1 MRISITKLWP
11 LLFGLAA
18 AIAAISAHAAEF
30 NWRYATVVPPNF
42 PVFGTGANRL
52 ARAIETMSQGR
63 ISVKV
68 YGAGELVGAFEVF
81 DAVSRGTVQMG
92 QGAPYFW
99 KGKIPAAQLLATV
112 PFGMTAEE
120 NNAWFLYGGGMEL
133 YREAYAPFGI
143 VPVLGGNTG
152 PQMGGWFN
160 KEINSFADLQGLK
173 IRVPG
178 LGGEV
183 YSRAGAT
190 TVNLPGSE
198 IFPALQAGTIDATDW
213 IAPFNDLAFGL
224 NKAARYYYWPGW
236 HEPGG
241 TIEVLFN
248 QKALA
253 ALPDDLREIVVR
265 AGEASGLEL
274 LADFTANNH
283 RALQTLLA
291 DQTVELRQFPPE
303 VIEKFRGLT
312 AEVVQEL
319 IDGDPLAARI
329 HQSQQAF
336 FNQVTAWQRV
346 STQALMEARTTTDHK
361 TPDQRAG
368 ESGAATG
375 E

>member
-1 MRISITKLWP
+1 MAVFVRKFCFALMGLLAVAAP
-11 LLFGLAA
+11 L
-18 AIAAISAHAAEF
+18 HADGAEF
-30 NWRYATVVPPNF
+30 NWKYATVVPPNF

-52 ARAIETMSQGR
+52 AEAIETMSQGR

-81 DAVSRGTVQMG
+81 DAVSRGTVEMG

-99 KGKIPAAQLLATV
+99 KGKVPAAQLLATV

-120 NNAWFLYGGGMEL
+120 SNAWFLYDEGMAL
-133 YREAYAPFGI
+133 WREAYAPFGI

-152 PQMGGWFN
+152 AQMGGWFK
-160 KEINSFADLQGLK
+160 KEINTLADLQGLK
-173 IRVPG
+173 IRMPG

-190 TVNLPGSE
+190 TVNLPGAE

-224 NKAARYYYWPGW
+224 QKAARYYYWPGW

-248 QKALA
+248 QKALE
-253 ALPDDLREIVVR
+253 ALPDDLREIVLR
-265 AGEASGLEL
+265 AGEANAHEV

-291 DQTVELRQFPPE
+291 DGEVELKQFPKE
-303 VIEKFRGLT
+303 VIERFRQLS

-319 IDGDPLAARI
+319 VKSDRLAARI
-329 HQSQQAF
+329 HQSQQRF
-336 FNQVTAWQRV
+336 FNRVSAWQRV
-346 STQALMEARTTTDHK
+346 STQPIMDARVV
-361 TPDQRAG
+361 
-368 ESGAATG
+368 ATAKQK
-375 E
+375 EDTHSPAQDFDNE

>member
-1 MRISITKLWP
+1 MMMNLRP
-11 LLFGLAA
+11 ALFGLLTLLATA
-18 AIAAISAHAAEF
+18 TTHGAEF
-30 NWRYATVVPPNF
+30 NWKYATVVPPNF

-52 ARAIETMSQGR
+52 AKAIETMSQGR

-68 YGAGELVGAFEVF
+68 YGAGELVNAFEVF
-81 DAVSRGTVQMG
+81 DAVSRGTVEMG

-99 KGKIPAAQLLATV
+99 KGKIPAAQLLATT

-120 NNAWFLYGGGMEL
+120 SNAWFLYGGGMEL
-133 YREAYAPFGI
+133 WREAYAPFGI
-143 VPVLGGNTG
+143 YPVLGGNTG

-160 KEINSFADLQGLK
+160 KEINSLADLQGLK

-213 IAPFNDLAFGL
+213 IAPYNDLAFGL

-248 QKALA
+248 QEALDG
-253 ALPDDLREIVVR
+253 LPDDLREIVVR
-265 AGEASGLEL
+265 AAEASGHEV

-283 RALQTLLA
+283 RALQVLLA
-291 DQTVELRQFPPE
+291 DDKVELKQFPPQ
-303 VIEKFRGLT
+303 VIEKFRELT
-312 AEVVQEL
+312 SEVIQEL
-319 IDGDPLAARI
+319 IDSDPLAARI
-329 HQSQQAF
+329 HQSQTEF
-336 FNQVTAWQRV
+336 FDQVTAWQRI
-346 STQALMEARTTTDHK
+346 STQKLMDARMPANDQPAEAKSEPIDNK
-361 TPDQRAG
+361 
-368 ESGAATG
+368 
-375 E
+375 